1 MKDIYF
7 VDKITY
13 INMETHLPF
22 HDLTIGVG
30 GVVGA
35 TGG

>member
-1 MKDIYF
+1 
-7 VDKITY
+7 
-13 INMETHLPF
+13 METHLPF

-35 TGG
+35 TGGWGVGGLTIGGDW